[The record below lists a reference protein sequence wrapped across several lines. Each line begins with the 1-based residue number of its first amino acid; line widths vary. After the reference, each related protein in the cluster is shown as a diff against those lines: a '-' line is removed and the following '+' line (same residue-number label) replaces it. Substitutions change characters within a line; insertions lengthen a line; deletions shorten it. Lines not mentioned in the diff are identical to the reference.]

1 MEVTEAPSVHRVTEL
16 VCQFY
21 QQFIYKAF
29 IPKQLSRIC
38 TLHLRRSLCRRHL
51 RNIAFTSVPSVT
63 PCAYYIRVLV
73 YHSIFRK
80 NRINLLLSFFFLSFC
95 LFYHSVFICLFVIL
109 SLFVLLSSSVLLYCK
124 DNSNIEIQ
132 KGINYLSIN
141 ALLVC
146 KKRPVSPLLTP
157 FLSPI
162 KHLFCIVF
170 VTD

>member
-1 MEVTEAPSVHRVTEL
+1 MEVTEAPSVHRATEL

-51 RNIAFTSVPSVT
+51 RDIAFTSVPSVT

-80 NRINLLLSFFFLSFC
+80 NL
-95 LFYHSVFICLFVIL
+95 LFVVPL
-109 SLFVLLSSSVLLYCK
+109 
-124 DNSNIEIQ
+124 IE
-132 KGINYLSIN
+132 
-141 ALLVC
+141 
-146 KKRPVSPLLTP
+146 KKRPLFKEIIAKAIKLPIL
-157 FLSPI
+157 LSPSDI
-162 KHLFCIVF
+162 ENPFILIPQLHRQEFEKLLHNFKQDIYK
-170 VTD
+170 